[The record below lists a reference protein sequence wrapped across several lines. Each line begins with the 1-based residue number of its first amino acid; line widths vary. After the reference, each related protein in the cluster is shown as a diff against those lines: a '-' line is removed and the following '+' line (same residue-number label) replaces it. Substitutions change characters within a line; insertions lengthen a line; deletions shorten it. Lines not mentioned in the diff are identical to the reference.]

1 MLEYNFGGDFV
12 KKVTIYTKG
21 YCPYC
26 KRAVGLLK
34 KAGADFEEIDV
45 VNDDDAYSKI
55 KEQTGCQTV
64 PQIFIGDEFIGGF
77 DELNAIKT
85 AGELDA
91 KLGK

>member
-1 MLEYNFGGDFV
+1 M

-26 KRAVGLLK
+26 KRAVGILK

-45 VNDDDAYSKI
+45 SGDEATYTKI
-55 KEQTGCQTV
+55 KAQTGCQTV
-64 PQIFIGDEFIGGF
+64 PQVFIGDEFVGGF
-77 DELNAIKT
+77 DDLNAIKT
-85 AGELDA
+85 AGELDT